1 MHLLKHTA
9 KPVSQRNQRRKH
21 DMLSYKDFSKSH
33 VDGEKK
39 ETVDINMKDDEFLDV
54 THKLKGSKRNRTPT
68 DLSK

>member
-1 MHLLKHTA
+1 
-9 KPVSQRNQRRKH
+9 
-21 DMLSYKDFSKSH
+21 MLSYKDFSKSH